1 MMWGV
6 KAPLSDPSLGWC
18 TVTMM
23 VLVQLVK
30 SIWCNNCPTFDC
42 YCNAGKDSCPG
53 GRDCIKKRGF
63 NRKLY
68 QTESTDLGQIQC
80 AIASTVLYCSLGPG
94 PRVHKHWWI

>member
-6 KAPLSDPSLGWC
+6 KAPLSGPSLGWC
-18 TVTMM
+18 TVYSGNDGLGPACEKYLVQCT
-23 VLVQLVK
+23 VYSGTRLANDGVQLVK

-68 QTESTDLGQIQC
+68 QTESKDRG
-80 AIASTVLYCSLGPG
+80 
-94 PRVHKHWWI
+94 